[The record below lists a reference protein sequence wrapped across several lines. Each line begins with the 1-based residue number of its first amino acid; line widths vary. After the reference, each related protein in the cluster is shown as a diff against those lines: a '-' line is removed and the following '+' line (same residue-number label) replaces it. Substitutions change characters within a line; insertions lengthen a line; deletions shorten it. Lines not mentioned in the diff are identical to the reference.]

1 VEASEFEAIIKTV
14 REFVAREVIPRE
26 EWIEEND
33 AVPEV
38 VRQGAKDLGLFG
50 YALPEAYGGLGFTA
64 SEEVRLAFE
73 LGRTTPAFR
82 SMFGTNNGIAGQT
95 IANFGTDVQKER
107 YLPAMASGEAV
118 ACFALTEAEAGSDPS
133 GMRTRALRNDDTYVI
148 NGTKRFITNA
158 DSATF
163 FVVFARTNPEAKRT
177 RGISA
182 FLVEAGTPGL
192 SVGPHDLKMGQRGAY
207 SSEVFF
213 DDVAV
218 PASTLIGGEEEA
230 GFRAAMNSLTKGRLT
245 IGALCVGMAERII
258 EDATL
263 YATQNRQGGT
273 PIGDFQ
279 LVQALLAESETEA
292 RAGRALALAA
302 AAAYDDGSDTREGPS
317 VTKLFCSEMLGR
329 VADRGV
335 QVLGGMGYMRSVAIE
350 RFYRDARLYR
360 IYEGTSEIQKLI
372 IGKGMLERARAAA

>member
-1 VEASEFEAIIKTV
+1 METAELDSILKTV
-14 REFVAREVIPRE
+14 REFISREVIPRE
-26 EWIEEND
+26 GWVEEHD
-33 AVPEV
+33 AVPED
-38 VRQGAKDLGLFG
+38 VRAGARDLGLFG
-50 YALPEAYGGLGFTA
+50 YALPEEYGGLGFTA
-64 SEEVRLAFE
+64 LEEVRLAFE

-95 IANFGTDVQKER
+95 IANFGTDEKKQR
-107 YLPAMASGEAV
+107 YLPKMATGEAV

-133 GMRTRALRNDDTYVI
+133 GMRTRARRDGDSYVV

-163 FVVFARTNPEAKRT
+163 FVVFARTNADAQGS

-213 DDVAV
+213 EDLVV
-218 PASTLIGGEEEA
+218 PASALIGGEEEA

-258 EDATL
+258 EEATL
-263 YATQNRQGGT
+263 YATQNRQGGV

-279 LVQALLAESETEA
+279 LVQALLAESQTEA
-292 RAGRALALAA
+292 RAGRALALAS
-302 AAAYDDGSDTREGPS
+302 AAAYDDGTDTRQGPS

-335 QVLGGMGYMRSVAIE
+335 QVLGGMGYMRTVAIE

-372 IGKGMLERARAAA
+372 IARGMLQAARATA